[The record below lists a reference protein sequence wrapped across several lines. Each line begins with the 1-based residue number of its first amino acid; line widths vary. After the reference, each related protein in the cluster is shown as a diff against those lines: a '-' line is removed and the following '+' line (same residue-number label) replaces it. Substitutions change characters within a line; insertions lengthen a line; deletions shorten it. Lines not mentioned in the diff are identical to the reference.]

1 MTSSELHRRLLFCGY
16 TDLSFYLKD
25 SQVNRY
31 IYNQLLVFLSEHEL
45 DVSILTLFNE
55 VYYQMVRIHRDGEP
69 GVDIAVRY
77 LEEERAWLRSQ
88 PASEMV
94 FCLVWV
100 FLNRMQVT
108 EFSASCFKDQLFTL
122 IRKSNFFLFAQNLI
136 HNLRK
141 EKIFTPNYYETYP
154 CRVTDIP
161 MRIDLEYQTSMSLI
175 NKIRLRLSLP
185 VESSAKDFNPWRKVT
200 NNFSEKTIER
210 YIRLYETREDQ
221 LGLLERIEKACTRA
235 EHGEHQRFFILL
247 RANICEGD
255 YVPQSVVYYHYT
267 GENMPDAELLRQK
280 ERWVR
285 DEIQYKK
292 QIKLLEK
299 LLIDMRKEK
308 DVEKSIL
315 QAKYEAAIE
324 ELRQSISE
332 QKGAEDD
339 VTLALDKKVTS
350 VEQRDEVISLTIEEL
365 IAEIKKTLSLASAYE
380 VSLVLYHILIN
391 RGIIKDEVFNL
402 IDSIIPAIYQREAL
416 HQTINIPSANHV
428 EINPQIVNTVNNSQK

>member
-108 EFSASCFKDQLFTL
+108 EFSASCFKEQLFPL
-122 IRKSNFFLFAQNLI
+122 IKKNNFFLFAQSLIRNLE
-136 HNLRK
+136 K
-141 EKIFTPNYYETYP
+141 EKLCTQNYYGTHP
-154 CRVTDIP
+154 CRVTEIP

-210 YIRLYETREDQ
+210 YIRLYVTREDQ
-221 LGLLERIEKACTRA
+221 LGLLDRIEKACTKA
-235 EHGEHQRFFILL
+235 EHREHQRFFLQL
-247 RANICEGD
+247 KANICEGD
-255 YVPQSVVYYHYT
+255 YVPQSVVYYHYS
-267 GENMPDAELLRQK
+267 GEKMPDTNFLKQK
-280 ERWVR
+280 EQWVQ
-285 DEIQYKK
+285 EKAQYKN

-299 LLIDMRKEK
+299 RLTEMRNEKE
-308 DVEKSIL
+308 VEKSLL
-315 QAKYEAAIE
+315 QAKYEVAIE
-324 ELRQSISE
+324 ELRQSISG
-332 QKGAEDD
+332 QKGGEDD
-339 VTLALDKKVTS
+339 VTIAPEKKKTS
-350 VEQRDEVISLTIEEL
+350 VEQGGEEISLTIEEL
-365 IAEIKKTLSLASAYE
+365 IAEIKKTLSHTSANE
-380 VSLVLYHILIN
+380 ISLVLYHILIN
-391 RGIIKDEVFNL
+391 RGIKNDEAFKL
-402 IDSIIPAIYQREAL
+402 IDSITPAIYQREAL

-428 EINPQIVNTVNNSQK
+428 EINPQIVNTFNNSQK